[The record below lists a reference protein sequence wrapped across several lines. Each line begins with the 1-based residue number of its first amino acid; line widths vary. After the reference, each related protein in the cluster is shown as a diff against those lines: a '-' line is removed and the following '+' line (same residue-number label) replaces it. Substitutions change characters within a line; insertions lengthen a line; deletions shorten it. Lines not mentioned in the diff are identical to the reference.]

1 MWWIVGSFS
10 SSTDRRVAVAADAIA
25 TGRRVLGLA
34 LVACCALAAGCGKVY
49 LDNSPVVRGG
59 AIAIPPPSAQARA
72 TGSLWRD
79 DVGGNFLFSDVKAR
93 ALGDLLTIIVL
104 EDATGSK
111 DAETSTS
118 TKTSVSGSLKEFFG
132 FPQELAKKNPNINP
146 AQLIQGDSA
155 REWDGQGSTSRK
167 GKLSARVTAVVT
179 AVAPNGN
186 LWVEGDKMVA
196 VNHENQHIVLAGWAR
211 PEDITAENEV
221 LSTRLA
227 QAKIDYY
234 GTGVIGMKQFP
245 GWGYWLLDWVWPF

>member
-1 MWWIVGSFS
+1 MWWIVERSS
-10 SSTDRRVAVAADAIA
+10 SSTERRAAARGLGIA
-25 TGRRVLGLA
+25 ALA
-34 LVACCALAAGCGKVY
+34 LCATLGSGCAKIY

-59 AIAIPPPSAQARA
+59 MIAVPPPSAQALA

-79 DVGGNFLFSDVKAR
+79 GVNSNFLFSDVKAR
-93 ALGDLLTIIVL
+93 SLGDLLTVVVL

-118 TKTSVSGSLKEFFG
+118 TKTAVSGSLTEFFG
-132 FPQELAKKNPNINP
+132 LPQELAKKNPNINP
-146 AQLIQGDSA
+146 SALIEAAAD
-155 REWDGQGSTSRK
+155 REWDGKGSTSRK

-179 AVAPNGN
+179 AIAPNGN
-186 LWVEGDKMVA
+186 LWVEGDKAVA

-211 PEDITAENEV
+211 PEDITADNEV